1 MQQSS
6 VRGELTI
13 YEDDLNDINEP
24 KNEDDLK
31 HENSPKYE
39 DNLKNESGLKN
50 KDHLKNEGNLIRYL
64 HDRRHAHC
72 WNTHSGGHITLC
84 GIFWFFAYL
93 SLSSKTIFF
102 LSYRGLLLF
111 AKKGKRSMVPSYTV

>member
-39 DNLKNESGLKN
+39 DNLKNESGLK
-50 KDHLKNEGNLIRYL
+50 
-64 HDRRHAHC
+64 
-72 WNTHSGGHITLC
+72 T
-84 GIFWFFAYL
+84 
-93 SLSSKTIFF
+93 KT
-102 LSYRGLLLF
+102 
-111 AKKGKRSMVPSYTV
+111 T